1 MSTLVISSCQCRPV
15 YVRLLYAGYFP
26 CSPARPSIAFSIKGL
41 EKMKNVW
48 AEIAPNVTGWA
59 EGWERTLRDRNYEYG
74 KRVRV
79 FFFLGLGSIV
89 LI

>member
-1 MSTLVISSCQCRPV
+1 
-15 YVRLLYAGYFP
+15 
-26 CSPARPSIAFSIKGL
+26 
-41 EKMKNVW
+41 MKNVW